1 MNKTARLKRLSR
13 HLLATTCLTAA
24 AAGAAYAT
32 TITESPEPGEFGTTF
47 AGATVIE
54 GLALGANVS
63 NTVIGETDQ
72 DTSYRE
78 AYFIFPNG
86 VAGTSFTYSVSVED
100 NITGTFQLTDSLTT
114 NLGTTTPFSI
124 PNENNLSSFTQ
135 VTSGTGTVPGNGEI
149 VAAVLEGSGSEV
161 SRLYFEVTLV
171 ETTAPEPG
179 TSTEIG
185 LGLAGAAVALRRRL
199 KTRKA

>member
-24 AAGAAYAT
+24 AAGAANAT
-32 TITESPEPGEFGTTF
+32 TITESPEPGGFSTSF
-47 AGATVIE
+47 ASATVIE
-54 GLALGANVS
+54 GLALGPNVS
-63 NTVIGETDQ
+63 NTVIGETVNVTDK
-72 DTSYRE
+72 D

-100 NITGTFQLTDSLTT
+100 NVTGTFQLTDSLTT
-114 NLGTTTPFSI
+114 NLGNTTPFSI
-124 PNENNLSSFTQ
+124 PNENNLTSFTE

-149 VAAVLEGSGSEV
+149 VAAVLQGTGSEV
-161 SRLYFEVTLV
+161 SRIYFEVTVV

-199 KTRKA
+199 RTRKA